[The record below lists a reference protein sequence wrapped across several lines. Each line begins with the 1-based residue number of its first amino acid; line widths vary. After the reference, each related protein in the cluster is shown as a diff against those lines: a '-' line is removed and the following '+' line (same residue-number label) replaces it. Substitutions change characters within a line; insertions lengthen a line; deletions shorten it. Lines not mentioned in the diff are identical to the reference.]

1 MKTIRKIF
9 KNLINSYKESSNL
22 MYGYYYTNYEIK

>member
-9 KNLINSYKESSNL
+9 KNFVNYCKESSDI